1 MKSCKLYSCVL
12 RSSDEYLMEN
22 ALERIRCW
30 PFVKAYL
37 KRYPKL
43 VVVYI
48 YVHTKCRQRKRQH
61 YLTRAQELV
70 SNCLKQEHI
79 KVGKHWRHVRTFNPH
94 YSSNLFSRPDIN
106 IKSFSVFID
115 ELDKAY
121 QYE

>member
-1 MKSCKLYSCVL
+1 
-12 RSSDEYLMEN
+12 MEN

-30 PFVKAYL
+30 SFVKAYL

-43 VVVYI
+43 VVVYL
-48 YVHTKCRQRKRQH
+48 YVHTRCKQRKRQH

-70 SNCLKQEHI
+70 SNCLRQENI
-79 KVGKHWRHVRTFNPH
+79 KVSKRWKTVKAFNPH
-94 YSSNLFSRPDIN
+94 YSPNLFSRPDIN

-115 ELDKAY
+115 ELDKTY